1 MSWQDRPWMI
11 AGNRSGRKEKGRE
24 REGKERVIVFVLER
38 ERLPKERVIV
48 FVLERER
55 EIHWAHHTIS
65 KWTCG

>member
-1 MSWQDRPWMI
+1 MQET
-11 AGNRSGRKEKGRE
+11 AVEGRRKGE

-55 EIHWAHHTIS
+55 EIHWAHHIIS